1 MNLIVKNDK
10 DSVFFS
16 SYDSE
21 MPQVF
26 MAQKKMYA
34 GDQNDALALLGEGD
48 SATFKINL
56 DTLEK
61 YTKQP
66 KQEQFKNDKY
76 QTFVVK
82 IEKVFKK
89 NSSAYQDI
97 DNVMTVRGTMNKFGF
112 LLLMVMASAMY
123 VWNVYAE
130 GNTNTATTLMIV
142 GAIGGLILALV
153 VMFKPQWAGYIT
165 PAYGI
170 LEGLFI
176 GGISA
181 FFNAMFTTSYPNI
194 ILHAVGLTLGVAVAM
209 FFLYNF
215 RIITVTNK
223 LRSII
228 MSATMGIGLF
238 YLIVWI
244 AGMFG
249 FEMGF
254 AFDSSP
260 LSIGISLF
268 IVGIAALNLLLD
280 FDSIEKAAEMGAPK
294 YMEWYGAFG
303 LLVTLV
309 WLYLEI
315 LKLLSK
321 LNSKD

>member
-1 MNLIVKNDK
+1 
-10 DSVFFS
+10 
-16 SYDSE
+16 
-21 MPQVF
+21 
-26 MAQKKMYA
+26 
-34 GDQNDALALLGEGD
+34 
-48 SATFKINL
+48 
-56 DTLEK
+56 
-61 YTKQP
+61 
-66 KQEQFKNDKY
+66 
-76 QTFVVK
+76 
-82 IEKVFKK
+82 
-89 NSSAYQDI
+89 
-97 DNVMTVRGTMNKFGF
+97 
-112 LLLMVMASAMY
+112 
-123 VWNVYAE
+123 
-130 GNTNTATTLMIV
+130 
-142 GAIGGLILALV
+142 
-153 VMFKPQWAGYIT
+153 MFKPQWAGYLT

-181 FFNAMFTTSYPNI
+181 TFNALFAKNYPNI

-280 FDSIEKAAEMGAPK
+280 FDAIEKASEMGAPK
-294 YMEWYGAFG
+294 YMEWYAAFG

>member
-1 MNLIVKNDK
+1 MAMFKSGNPTLTEKIFDK
-10 DSVFFS
+10 AAHENANAF
-16 SYDSE
+16 
-21 MPQVF
+21 
-26 MAQKKMYA
+26 
-34 GDQNDALALLGEGD
+34 G
-48 SATFKINL
+48 
-56 DTLEK
+56 
-61 YTKQP
+61 
-66 KQEQFKNDKY
+66 
-76 QTFVVK
+76 
-82 IEKVFKK
+82 
-89 NSSAYQDI
+89 
-97 DNVMTVRGTMNKFGF
+97 VMSVRGTINKFGF

-130 GNTNTATTLMIV
+130 GNTRTATTLMIA
-142 GAIGGLILALV
+142 GAIGGLVLALI

-181 FFNAMFTTSYPNI
+181 FFNAMFVSSYPNI
-194 ILHAVGLTLGVAVAM
+194 ILHAVGLTLGVAAAM

-228 MSATMGIGLF
+228 MSATMGIALF

-280 FDSIEKAAEMGAPK
+280 FDAIEKAAEMGAPK